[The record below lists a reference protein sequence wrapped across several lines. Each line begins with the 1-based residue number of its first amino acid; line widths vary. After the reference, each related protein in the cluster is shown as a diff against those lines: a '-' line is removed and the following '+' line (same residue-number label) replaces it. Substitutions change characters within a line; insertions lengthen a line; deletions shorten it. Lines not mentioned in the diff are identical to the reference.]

1 MRGGENPPCILETFK
16 LHLQKQKQKEM
27 EGIAEFDMLWNGQ
40 LETFNVE
47 FEYEVFFDCYV
58 TGEAGS
64 DFLDWE
70 YRTKELYFENEEGE
84 TVIVDHNLLRP

>member
-1 MRGGENPPCILETFK
+1 
-16 LHLQKQKQKEM
+16 M

-84 TVIVDHNLLRP
+84 TVIVDHNLLRPEFTGLIDFSINKQIEKEIL